1 MDMLALAITDP
12 LIPGAPKLKLPEII
26 RPRPR
31 TTARRPPCQWRS
43 NGRFSRFKEPG
54 PPTVRGPRLTVSL
67 VRQAVNTLQVIVARH
82 KCGAIGK

>member
-31 TTARRPPCQWRS
+31 TTARRPPCS
-43 NGRFSRFKEPG
+43 AELKLPK
-54 PPTVRGPRLTVSL
+54 
-67 VRQAVNTLQVIVARH
+67 AY
-82 KCGAIGK
+82 GAINLVLRRRRLFSGGSRILDQGGQI